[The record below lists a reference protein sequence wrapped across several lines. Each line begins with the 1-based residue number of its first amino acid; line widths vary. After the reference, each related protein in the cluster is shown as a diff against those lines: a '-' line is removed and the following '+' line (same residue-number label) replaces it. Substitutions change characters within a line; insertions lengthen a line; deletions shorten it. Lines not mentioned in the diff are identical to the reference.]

1 MSALLLYLL
10 CIRALLCSAPKHMSR
25 HGRWFLACIDDGDA
39 RGEAALKGFEEQAG
53 VVPAIDVGESAGED
67 GGC

>member
-1 MSALLLYLL
+1 
-10 CIRALLCSAPKHMSR
+10 MSR

-39 RGEAALKGFEEQAG
+39 RGEAALERFEEQAG
-53 VVPAIDVGESAGED
+53 VVPAIEVGELAGEN